1 MLCSPAHHTV
11 NWYKI
16 PLILA
21 FFWLAVIVPL
31 LMRPLWCVFTC
42 VRELIWVRL
51 FTSVCVWV
59 WHRVDFN
66 NNALWLNCTGRKGMN
81 SNVKCLLLSIMD
93 GTDTAWWAK
102 LEDFGTMWHNKRSN
116 RKLRSASR
124 KKRIS
129 LLPDGGTLK
138 YSSVLGMGCK
148 ALCCWFPVLQD
159 AEKHRHAC
167 HGNETASLRYT

>member
-1 MLCSPAHHTV
+1 
-11 NWYKI
+11 
-16 PLILA
+16 
-21 FFWLAVIVPL
+21 
-31 LMRPLWCVFTC
+31 MRPLWCVFTC

-102 LEDFGTMWHNKRSN
+102 LEDFGTMWHTTRDQTGSWG
-116 RKLRSASR
+116 A
-124 KKRIS
+124 
-129 LLPDGGTLK
+129 P
-138 YSSVLGMGCK
+138 
-148 ALCCWFPVLQD
+148 
-159 AEKHRHAC
+159 AEKKGSLSFPMAAHWNIHQCLEWGAKLCAAGFLCYRTQKSTGTHAMATRLPAYVT
-167 HGNETASLRYT
+167 HSQLATSADIDLLN